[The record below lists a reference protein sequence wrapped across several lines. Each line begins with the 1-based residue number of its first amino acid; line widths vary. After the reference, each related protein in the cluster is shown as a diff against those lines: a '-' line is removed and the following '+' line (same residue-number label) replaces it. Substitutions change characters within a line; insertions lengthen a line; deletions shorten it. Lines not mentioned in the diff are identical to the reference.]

1 MKHTIRKGILL
12 LAGVALA
19 LGSTA
24 KPKKAPDNVMDV
36 TRSITDTA
44 IIFPESFE
52 TNTQKML
59 EGWYMTNYT
68 STDNRYRTMPDANVS
83 DEVIITRLQN
93 IPAVVPLPFNSV
105 VRKYIDQYTKYGRA
119 SVAAILGLNNYYLP
133 IFEQALEVEKLPLE
147 LKYLPMIESGLD
159 PNAVSKHGAAG
170 LWQFTLA
177 AARGFGM
184 EVNSLVDERRDP
196 YISSENAARFL
207 KKLYDTYG
215 DWGLVIAAYNC
226 GPGTVNKAIRRAG
239 GDPKKHNFW
248 TIYNYLPAETRG
260 YVPKFIAA
268 NYVMNYYKEHNI
280 SPVLPTKPLIT
291 DTIAVNTRVH
301 FDQISHVLNIPMEE
315 LRILNP
321 QFRRDIIPG
330 TAQSTYYLILPSQ
343 QIHAYI
349 LSEDEIHNYEASKYT
364 VAATVEPNPT
374 AQTEKEVAQ
383 EPVQPAVTPEQEAE
397 VEEVVQ
403 SGMKAAPGTKFITHK
418 VGPNESLGSIAN
430 KYGVAPQQLKDWNSL
445 RRNQLRVGQKLY
457 VQVPDGTA
465 KKADRPQQQTTAQTT
480 QQAAPATK
488 TTKTTPAQP
497 EQTAQVKTGKKNN
510 KQTQTASKS
519 SKKDKKAN
527 KKKTK
532 ERKKTAP
539 TSYTVKSGDS
549 YERIA
554 RKHGVSVSE
563 LKKANKAK
571 GDMLHP
577 GDKVKI
583 PTKKATKKSKK
594 KRR

>member
-1 MKHTIRKGILL
+1 M
-12 LAGVALA
+12 AGVAMA
-19 LGSTA
+19 LSSTA
-24 KPKKAPDNVMDV
+24 KPVKGSDNVMDV

-68 STDNRYRTMPDANVS
+68 STDNRYRTMQDVNVS

-105 VRKYIDQYTKYGRA
+105 VRRYIDQYTKHGRS

-133 IFEQALEVEKLPLE
+133 IFEQALEEENLPLE

-196 YISSENAARFL
+196 YLSSQMAAKFL
-207 KKLYDTYG
+207 SKLYASYG

-268 NYVMNYYKEHNI
+268 NYVMNYHKEHNI

-291 DTIAVNTRVH
+291 DTVAVNTRVH
-301 FDQISHVLNIPMEE
+301 FNQISSVLNIPMEE

-330 TAQSTYYLILPSQ
+330 TPQSTYYLILPSQ

-349 LSEDEIHNYEASKYT
+349 LSEDAIHNYEASKYA
-364 VAATVEPNPT
+364 VVSTVEPNATPAT
-374 AQTEKEVAQ
+374 QPGTTVAQ
-383 EPVQPAVTPEQEAE
+383 EPVQPVVTAEQEAE

-403 SGMKAAPGTKFITHK
+403 SGRKAAPGTKFITHK
-418 VGPNESLGSIAN
+418 VGPDESLGSIA
-430 KYGVAPQQLKDWNSL
+430 KQYGVEPQQIKDWNSL
-445 RRNQLRVGQKLY
+445 RRNQLRVGQKLL
-457 VQVPDGTA
+457 VQVPDGTG
-465 KKADRPQQQTTAQTT
+465 KKAAPAQQATAQKT

-488 TTKTTPAQP
+488 TAPAQQP
-497 EQTAQVKTGKKNN
+497 AQTTQTAQVKTGKKNN

-519 SKKDKKAN
+519 SKKDKKASKKKAN
-527 KKKTK
+527 KK
-532 ERKKTAP
+532 RKKAKP

-554 RKHGVSVSE
+554 RKHGVSVNE

-583 PTKKATKKSKK
+583 PAKKATKKSGEKSKK